1 MLKTTSLLV
10 ILRPAKGRLRD
21 VGAVSQKN
29 LAATVPA
36 AGNAARVQEYFA
48 KQGFVV
54 HAGGGAGGNSF
65 SIEASVKALAKLF
78 DSKEVEQ
85 LAKTGGELSLG
96 KLPRDIQDL
105 LEAVSFSPPPD
116 FGPTNFV

>member
-1 MLKTTSLLV
+1 MPKNTSLLV

-21 VGAVSQKN
+21 LGAVSQKN
-29 LAATVPA
+29 LAETVPA
-36 AGNAARVQEYFA
+36 AQTAQKVQDYFA
-48 KQGFVV
+48 KQGCRI
-54 HAGGGAGGNSF
+54 HAAASGANSF
-65 SIEASVKALAKLF
+65 SIEASVKTLASLF
-78 DSKEVEQ
+78 DAAEIER
-85 LAKTGGELSLG
+85 LEKTGGELALH